1 MTTDIFKRI
10 VLPIVLTFFIAPQIL
25 HARPPAAGAG
35 AAPHSQSAD
44 SPASDSPA
52 SDSPAPAG
60 ADAAPDPAASSDE
73 SDWDGSEEGHSH
85 RSGRRHTEPQDR
97 GGDEVVNVGGDSY
110 LAPGRRADSVVSIFG
125 GATSEGEADDVV
137 SVFGDTRVT
146 GPVSDAAVSVF
157 GSTYVD
163 AKIDGDAVTVLG
175 DLELGPHADIGGDAV
190 AVFGTLHRDP
200 AAVVHGDVQN
210 IFTGNFGGFSGL
222 RAWVQHC
229 LLYARPLSLAHGL
242 GWAWGLAFSF
252 LALYV
257 LIALLFRE
265 SVSRCVEVLETQPGQ
280 TVLAAL
286 LALLFTPVLVVL
298 LCVTVIGIAA
308 VPFVVAGL
316 FCAGVF
322 GKAVMLA
329 WIGRRVAGRGTPGPP
344 IHPAAAVLIG
354 GALVLMLYLVPVLGF
369 LVFNLVALLGFG
381 AVVYTLILTT
391 RARQAARH
399 DAVNAAAAR
408 GAPAPGPATAA
419 TAAAAPAAATPPGA
433 TAAPGAAPAPSGG
446 AAPGTPPPAQPQAS
460 SQAPSVTA
468 ALPHAGFWVRM
479 AALLID
485 VLVVGFVTSVLHDA
499 FHLHLMLLAAYGA
512 VMWKLRGTTV
522 GGIVFDLRV
531 VRLDGR
537 ELDWETAL
545 IRALGCFLSLAV
557 AGLGFFWIAFDDAKQ
572 AWHDKIAGTV
582 VVRVP
587 RGHTGFQASPGYNR
601 RHDLPENVPRRKSRL
616 GDHRRHCPDRRSI
629 HDQYRYRR
637 HRRHGGAGQG
647 AGEGRLRIGAH
658 HGQQ

>member
-1 MTTDIFKRI
+1 MTTHMFKRI
-10 VLPIVLTFFIAPQIL
+10 LLPIVLTSFF
-25 HARPPAAGAG
+25 
-35 AAPHSQSAD
+35 APHLVHAD
-44 SPASDSPA
+44 SRPASA
-52 SDSPAPAG
+52 AVV
-60 ADAAPDPAASSDE
+60 APDPAATPDDP
-73 SDWDGSEEGHSH
+73 DWDGSDEGRSH
-85 RSGRRHTEPQDR
+85 RAGPRHHDR
-97 GGDEVVNVGGDSY
+97 HDHGGDEVINVGGDSH
-110 LAPGRRADSVVSIFG
+110 LPSGRKADSVVSIFG
-125 GATSEGEADDVV
+125 SATSDGEADDVV

-163 AKIDGDAVTVLG
+163 SKIEGDAVSVLG
-175 DLELGPHADIGGDAV
+175 DLTLGPHADIGGDAV
-190 AVFGTLHRDP
+190 AVVGTLHRDP

-210 IFTGNFGGFSGL
+210 IFSGNFGGFSGL

-229 LLYARPLSLAHGL
+229 LLYGRPLALAPGL
-242 GWAWGLAFSF
+242 GWAWGWALSF
-252 LALYV
+252 LALYL
-257 LIALLFRE
+257 LIAVLFRE
-265 SVSRCVEVLETQPGQ
+265 SLTRCVEVVETQPGQ

-286 LALLFTPVLVVL
+286 LAMLFTPVLVVL

-329 WIGRRVAGRGTPGPP
+329 WLGRRITGRRAGGPA

-399 DAVNAAAAR
+399 DA
-408 GAPAPGPATAA
+408 AA
-419 TAAAAPAAATPPGA
+419 TASSRVGASPGATPPGATPPGATPPGA
-433 TAAPGAAPAPSGG
+433 TAAGAGAAPPSATATGATSAATTAAGAAASAAEASIGATSPSGTS
-446 AAPGTPPPAQPQAS
+446 APATPPPAQPQAS
-460 SQAPSVTA
+460 ASQGPAVTA
-468 ALPHAGFWVRM
+468 ALPRAGFWVRM

-485 VLVVGFVTSVLHDA
+485 VLLIGFVTSVLHET
-499 FHLHLMLLAAYGA
+499 FHLHLTLLAAYGA

-557 AGLGFFWIAFDDAKQ
+557 AGLGFFWIAFDEAKQ

-582 VVRVP
+582 VVRVA
-587 RGHTGFQASPGYNR
+587 RSQTGSQAYP
-601 RHDLPENVPRRKSRL
+601 
-616 GDHRRHCPDRRSI
+616 
-629 HDQYRYRR
+629 
-637 HRRHGGAGQG
+637 
-647 AGEGRLRIGAH
+647 
-658 HGQQ
+658 